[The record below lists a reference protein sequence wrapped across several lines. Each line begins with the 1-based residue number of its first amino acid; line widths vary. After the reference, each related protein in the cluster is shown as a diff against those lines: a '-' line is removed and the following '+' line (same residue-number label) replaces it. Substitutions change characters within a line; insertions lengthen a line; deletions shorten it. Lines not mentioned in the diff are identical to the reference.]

1 MPDASTGGTGGRDN
15 TRLPGGWH
23 GTLTGVPEGSVR
35 IELSGDGYVTFTF
48 ANSIFTDLILEVRS
62 ELGNL
67 TYFSNSGRTF
77 TVPNTFIWGDTIPS
91 SAITWTTVR
100 TNTQVIQ
107 ANAFGQVEPRYAV
120 GGVVR
125 AANLNVPPPERYQM
139 TCDCEMCQNAG
150 RRRADLDVARFNQ
163 AAIQQRAT
171 EDAEDAR
178 IKAAEVRAEET
189 FRMVLLPDELAKYDR
204 MKRVIVTGAD
214 GQRYEIRD
222 GLMNNVWLLGPTGA
236 PLATLCCHPQL
247 YHEGDQQMLPL
258 RDAHAAQ
265 VLYLRYDLD
274 RFWETANVNWYDEDS
289 RASFY
294 AVNRSARTRWLAD
307 RAGRLARAGRLMP

>member
-15 TRLPGGWH
+15 TRLPGGY

-35 IELSGDGYVTFTF
+35 VELSGDGYVTFTF
-48 ANSIFTDLILEVRS
+48 ANSIFTDLILEVRA
-62 ELGNL
+62 EFGNL

-77 TVPNTFIWGDTIPS
+77 TVPNTFIWGDTIRS
-91 SAITWTTVR
+91 SAITWTHAR
-100 TNTQVIQ
+100 TYTRNVPTRV
-107 ANAFGQVEPRYAV
+107 FGQAEPRYAV

-125 AANLNVPPPERYQM
+125 ATDLNVPPPQHYHT
-139 TCDCEMCQNAG
+139 TCQCEMCRRDRYADSG
-150 RRRADLDVARFNQ
+150 RRRTDTDVERFNQ
-163 AAIQQRAT
+163 GAQQRA
-171 EDAEDAR
+171 AEVR
-178 IKAAEVRAEET
+178 AAEEAAEKRAEET
-189 FRMVLLPDELAKYDR
+189 FRSVLLPDELAKYDS

-247 YHEGDQQMLPL
+247 YREGDKQMLPL

-274 RFWETANVNWYDEDS
+274 RFWETANVNWYDDDS
-289 RASFY
+289 RASFLHISR
-294 AVNRSARTRWLAD
+294 NARTRWLA
-307 RAGRLARAGRLMP
+307 GRLTRAGRLMP